1 MNGLFSRG
9 KKLKVDCVEL
19 EDEKEHLSSFLHKS
33 LNVEVV
39 SDDHNLLVDS
49 EKLSV
54 QELKVLVSKFIYHQH
69 LNNKYWAAVEGG
81 AVKIHRFKEK
91 KSEKRKKPATT
102 PSTIKHGWL

>member
-1 MNGLFSRG
+1 LSGLFSRR

-19 EDEKEHLSSFLHKS
+19 EDEREHLSSFLRKS
-33 LNVEVV
+33 LNEEVA

-49 EKLSV
+49 EKLSA
-54 QELKVLVSKFIYHQH
+54 QELKVLVNKFIYHQH
-69 LNNKYWAAVEGG
+69 LNNKYWAALEGG
-81 AVKIHRFKEK
+81 AVKIHKFKEK